1 MICIYRFVRVYIYI
15 HTYTMY
21 THLIP
26 KNKTNQII
34 KQVGQLWGITVQ
46 GCHWWPIMTWADYL
60 STCWRAIIWG
70 SVNSWFFHGLQNS
83 TWDAINLD
91 IIFDTVKKMP
101 EFAVSMMC
109 FYGKST
115 IGGTIYRSLVFHFLR
130 PSSAKPR
137 ILYIGL
143 LEMSGPNIAIGYFF
157 RTKVYGS
164 TLRLA
169 IRMTLTTCLA
179 LASHDMKKGMSRAA
193 PNYWR

>member
-1 MICIYRFVRVYIYI
+1 MKPSNIILLYVDIWYVYIDLYVYIYI

-157 RTKVYGS
+157 QDKSLWFNIKTGHKNDSNHLSGF
-164 TLRLA
+164 
-169 IRMTLTTCLA
+169 
-179 LASHDMKKGMSRAA
+179 G
-193 PNYWR
+193 